1 MPCVS
6 HTHRSITLGQAPFLG
21 HLSACPSPIDCHLVE
36 QRCFTC
42 RRWWWV
48 LICFHA
54 CFETW
59 ASPFTFCV
67 QPKSPERSTHSNLW
81 KHTWKSWE
89 TCKFWTSTL
98 RRLVHT
104 MRRPLWGWPRAVYE
118 PDFWDGLYRLLEP
131 PHLFAVLYVSECVFL
146 RGRFT
151 STHKDSRRATDAWR
165 VKDSCIRHKCRWKLK
180 FICRICNSAWS

>member
-21 HLSACPSPIDCHLVE
+21 HLSASPSPIDCHLVE

-48 LICFHA
+48 LIHFHA

-67 QPKSPERSTHSNLW
+67 PPKSPERLTHSNLW

-89 TCKFWTSTL
+89 TCYFWTSTL
-98 RRLVHT
+98 RQFGSYHEKTSLGIAKGYLWTWLLGWTLPAPGASIVVFSLVCIW
-104 MRRPLWGWPRAVYE
+104 MC
-118 PDFWDGLYRLLEP
+118 
-131 PHLFAVLYVSECVFL
+131 VSK
-146 RGRFT
+146 GQIHQH
-151 STHKDSRRATDAWR
+151 S
-165 VKDSCIRHKCRWKLK
+165 
-180 FICRICNSAWS
+180 